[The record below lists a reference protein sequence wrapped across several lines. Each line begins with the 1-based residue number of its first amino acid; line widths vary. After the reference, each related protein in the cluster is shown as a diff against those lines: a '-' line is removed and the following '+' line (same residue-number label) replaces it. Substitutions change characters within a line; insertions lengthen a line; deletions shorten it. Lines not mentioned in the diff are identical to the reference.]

1 MTRGYTLSTLNYRT
15 ELVGFSHTMTNTRD
29 IIVNVSQK
37 LFGRFGLNKT
47 TVDEIAKLAHIGK
60 GTIYHHFKSKEQIF
74 AEIIAKEFGF
84 LQRKI
89 DEEVRIAETPQEKL
103 RAFVLTRM
111 RYLREVANYYSA
123 LKDDYLKHYS
133 FIEQTRK
140 EGFKAELNAVR
151 AILDEGIKSRV
162 FDINDPGLT
171 AYAIII
177 ALKGLEYPWT
187 IEASISDIDRDANT
201 LVNLLFKGIER
212 R

>member
-1 MTRGYTLSTLNYRT
+1 
-15 ELVGFSHTMTNTRD
+15 MTNTRE
-29 IIVNVSQK
+29 IIVSVSQK
-37 LFGRFGLNKT
+37 LFARFGLGKT
-47 TVDEIAKLAHIGK
+47 TVEEIAKLAHIGK

-74 AEIIAKEFGF
+74 AEIIDKEFGF

-89 DEEVRIAETPQEKL
+89 DEAVRVAETPQEKL

-111 RYLREVANYYSA
+111 RYLREAVNYYGA

-133 FIEQTRK
+133 FIEKTRK
-140 EGFKAELNAVR
+140 ESFQTELNVVR
-151 AILDEGIKSRV
+151 AILDEGTKSEV
-162 FDINDPGLT
+162 FAIDDPGLV

-187 IEASISDIDRDANT
+187 IEASVSDIDKDANT
-201 LVNLLFKGIER
+201 LVDLLFKGIER